1 MGRYMSIQ
9 SLRMRRAKR
18 YSLREAAVQVGVAPI
33 TLRRWLLGRKVTEVA
48 RDRNGWRVF
57 TRSDIRRIKKFAAT
71 LVHPKHA

>member
-1 MGRYMSIQ
+1 MAPS
-9 SLRMRRAKR
+9 KR
-18 YSLREAAVQVGVAPI
+18 YSLREAAAQVGVAPI